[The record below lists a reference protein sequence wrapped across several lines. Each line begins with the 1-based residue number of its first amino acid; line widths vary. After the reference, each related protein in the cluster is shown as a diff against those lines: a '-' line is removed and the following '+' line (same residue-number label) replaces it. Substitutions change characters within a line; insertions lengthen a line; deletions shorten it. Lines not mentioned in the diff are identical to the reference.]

1 MYYKHTPPPKGWQT
15 THDLRQKQLV
25 PVEDE
30 STLEMRFP
38 TYTPREIPASHF
50 SVHAFVLSG
59 QIPTPVGNLFYIDP
73 KQITS
78 AHEEALEDYIKGFAP
93 DSPDN
98 PKGDIQQSQE
108 PQLTTSNTTD
118 NG

>member
-1 MYYKHTPPPKGWQT
+1 MYYAHTPPPKGWQST
-15 THDLRQKQLV
+15 LDLRQKQLV

-30 STLEMRFP
+30 STLEMRYP

-59 QIPTPVGNLFYIDP
+59 QTPTPVGNLFYIDP

-78 AHEEALEDYIKGFAP
+78 SHEEALEDYIENLSK
-93 DSPDN
+93 N
-98 PKGDIQQSQE
+98 PSDGSDGDVQE
-108 PQLTTSNTTD
+108 PRGLQESTVP
-118 NG
+118 

>member
-30 STLEMRFP
+30 STLEMRYP
-38 TYTPREIPASHF
+38 TYSPREIPASHF

-59 QIPTPVGNLFYIDP
+59 QPPTPVGNLFYIDP

-78 AHEEALEDYIKGFAP
+78 AHEEALEDYFENLSK
-93 DSPDN
+93 N
-98 PKGDIQQSQE
+98 PADGPKRNVQE
-108 PQLTTSNTTD
+108 PQEPQEPTEP
-118 NG
+118 